1 MKHSIKL
8 EAAEIEANTYHLFLT
23 LKVNGHKCRLLLD
36 TGASRTV
43 FDSER
48 VLRFVKPD
56 KIKANESKS
65 VGLGVAEMETKVVKL
80 KHITRG
86 KLIIPKMEVAV
97 LPIGH
102 VNQTYAQI
110 GLDPIDGVLGSDF
123 LMAYEA
129 VINFGKC
136 TLRITL

>member
-1 MKHSIKL
+1 MKHKIKL
-8 EAAEIEANTYHLFLT
+8 EAAEIEANNYHLFLC
-23 LKVNGHKCRLLLD
+23 LKVNGHNCRLLLD

-48 VLRFVKPD
+48 VLRFVKPG

-65 VGLGVAEMETKVVKL
+65 VGLGVADMETKVVKL

-86 KLIIPKMEVAV
+86 KLVIPKMEVAV

-123 LMAYEA
+123 LMKYEA
-129 VINFGKC
+129 VINFSRLYLRV
-136 TLRITL
+136 TL